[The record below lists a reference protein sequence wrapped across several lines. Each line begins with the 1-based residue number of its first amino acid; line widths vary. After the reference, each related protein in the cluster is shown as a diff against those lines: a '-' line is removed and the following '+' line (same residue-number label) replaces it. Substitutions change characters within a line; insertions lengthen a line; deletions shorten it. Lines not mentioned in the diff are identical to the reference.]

1 MPSVNRDNLTVRS
14 SKILKSSIS
23 LVRPLTP
30 TADKWL
36 PQGQKPTLTVARYGP
51 HPGSIRLLRG
61 SGMCF
66 GRRTKHVPRPQDGGF
81 RFRAVNSCRRPAP
94 LSVPTRLQRG
104 IPGADQAG
112 LPSFPHERRKAP
124 RRVPLWRS
132 PLCTIPPQER
142 TTRGTPGPSPRRRTP
157 AVSLGLG
164 LKGCRI
170 ALSPCYHIQLSDKV
184 GEAGASVKTT
194 PRTRADRWL
203 LAQSSRLSSSQ

>member
-1 MPSVNRDNLTVRS
+1 MVRVS
-14 SKILKSSIS
+14 
-23 LVRPLTP
+23 TP

-36 PQGQKPTLTVARYGP
+36 PQGQKRALTVARYGA

-61 SGMCF
+61 SAMWF
-66 GRRTKHVPRPQDGGF
+66 RRRTKHVPRPQDGGF
-81 RFRAVNSCRRPAP
+81 RFRAVKSYTRPAP
-94 LSVPTRLQRG
+94 LRVPTRLQRG
-104 IPGADQAG
+104 IRGADQAG

-132 PLCTIPPQER
+132 PLCTIPPQAR

-164 LKGCRI
+164 LKGCRV
-170 ALSPCYHIQLSDKV
+170 ALSPCYHIRLSDRV
-184 GEAGASVKTT
+184 AEAGASLKTT
-194 PRTRADRWL
+194 PQTRVDRGL